1 MKRKPPKKSA
11 LTSIRII
18 AGRWRGRKLPVVEI
32 DGLRPTGDRI
42 RETLFNWLDGDIAG
56 ARCLD
61 LFAGS
66 GVLGFEA
73 LSRGA
78 AHVTA
83 LDASRIAVSALVEAS
98 ETLETADLR
107 AMQMDAIQ
115 WLASKPEEQFDL
127 VFIDPP
133 FQAGLLDEALVLL
146 EASQCLREGAVIYI
160 ERDREHTSPQLP
172 EGWRC
177 YKDKVAGNVSYGL
190 YTRDN

>member
-1 MKRKPPKKSA
+1 
-11 LTSIRII
+11 
-18 AGRWRGRKLPVVEI
+18 
-32 DGLRPTGDRI
+32 
-42 RETLFNWLDGDIAG
+42 
-56 ARCLD
+56 
-61 LFAGS
+61 
-66 GVLGFEA
+66 
-73 LSRGA
+73 
-78 AHVTA
+78 
-83 LDASRIAVSALVEAS
+83 
-98 ETLETADLR
+98 
-107 AMQMDAIQ
+107 MQMDAIQ

-133 FQAGLLDEALVLL
+133 FQAGLLDEALALL